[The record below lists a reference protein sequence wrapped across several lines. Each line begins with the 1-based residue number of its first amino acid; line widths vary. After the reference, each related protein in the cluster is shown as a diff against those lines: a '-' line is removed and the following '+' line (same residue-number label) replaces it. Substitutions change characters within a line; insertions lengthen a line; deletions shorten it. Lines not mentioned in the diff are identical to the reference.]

1 MRWESIQ
8 NQPFLSTC
16 CVQAPW
22 TSKSNTALSASR
34 LVRETSV
41 LQGPCTH
48 EEACRRPPTEVFR
61 DPAASGNSS
70 CSTSM
75 MSPIPLTCCQDGLS
89 PALFSGLSQIP
100 SVPSSQVAQVVRSL
114 PAMWEIR
121 VRSLGQ
127 EDPLEKETA
136 TYSNILAW
144 RSLWTE
150 EPGGLLS
157 IGSQRVGHDRV
168 ANTFLFSVY

>member
-16 CVQAPW
+16 CVQALW
-22 TSKSNTALSASR
+22 TSKSNTALSPSR

-48 EEACRRPPTEVFR
+48 EEAFRRPLTEVFR

-70 CSTSM
+70 CSTPM
-75 MSPIPLTCCQDGLS
+75 MSPIPLTCCPDSLS
-89 PALFSGLSQIP
+89 SELFSGLSQIP
-100 SVPSSQVAQVVRSL
+100 SVPSSQVVQVLRSL
-114 PAMWEIR
+114 PAMQETQ
-121 VRSLGQ
+121 VQSLGQ

-136 TYSNILAW
+136 THSRILAW
-144 RSLWTE
+144 RI
-150 EPGGLLS
+150 P
-157 IGSQRVGHDRV
+157 
-168 ANTFLFSVY
+168 